1 MPLELELGVLPILLA
16 PPELGVLSLAGV
28 TSQVLAREPGVQG
41 GPPLPEVSWPE
52 LEEDGVLRIVSYKS
66 SKGVIEI
73 TPPPIQEI

>member
-28 TSQVLAREPGVQG
+28 TSPVLAREPGVQG

-52 LEEDGVLRIVSYKS
+52 LEEDGVLRIVSYKLTN
-66 SKGVIEI
+66 GL
-73 TPPPIQEI
+73 TD